1 MDNIGS
7 SLAGGGITGLVFG
20 IVYLL
25 YKYCDKH
32 KINCISGCCKVTL
45 EQDRTPPISRD
56 EPPLTIKT

>member
-45 EQDRTPPISRD
+45 EQDRTPPTSKE
-56 EPPLTIKT
+56 EPPLTIRT